1 MPPSLHVVF
10 DCFNF
15 ALFSLL
21 LLANNNL
28 WRFVSP
34 FGLSQ
39 GLACSQVAV
48 IIRISCDSFCLE
60 HWFKHAWVCGV
71 VQEQESERAHPR
83 FQPLFVYRFMV
94 LCQGATLHE
103 TKSYALV
110 GFQTEL
116 KKMDFTT
123 RLQTLQTQVTWMPH
137 RTSDQIHN
145 HFNKPQSGFHNR

>member
-1 MPPSLHVVF
+1 MESFMPPGLHVVF
-10 DCFNF
+10 ECFNF
-15 ALFSLL
+15 ALFSL

-48 IIRISCDSFCLE
+48 IIRISCNSFCLE
-60 HWFKHAWVCGV
+60 QWFKHAWVCWM
-71 VQEQESERAHPR
+71 VQEQESENTSKVPAHVCIQIHG
-83 FQPLFVYRFMV
+83 F
-94 LCQGATLHE
+94 LCQGATVHQ

-123 RLQTLQTQVTWMPH
+123 
-137 RTSDQIHN
+137 
-145 HFNKPQSGFHNR
+145 